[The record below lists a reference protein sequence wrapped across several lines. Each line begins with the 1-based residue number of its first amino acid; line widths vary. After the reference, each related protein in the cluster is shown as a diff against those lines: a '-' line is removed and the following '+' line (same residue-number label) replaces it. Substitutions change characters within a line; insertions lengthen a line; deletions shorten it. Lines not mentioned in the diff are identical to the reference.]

1 MGVALTSAIC
11 AWLPP
16 IHPVYG
22 VAILAAL
29 ALAALFPVSKGIDDP
44 AERRHYY
51 RMQVITL
58 LGGIIGAKL
67 AVVFGETGWPFAP
80 APHWQ
85 ALLWSG
91 RSIAGALLGGLL
103 AAEAAKPLTGFHR
116 PPNDRFAAVLPFSIA
131 VGRLGCLSEG
141 CCRGTPWDGW
151 CAVRYADGVPR
162 HPAQVYEILFH
173 VAAGLVFI
181 VMVRRGVLFGRVFSL
196 YLVAYGVFRFFTEYV
211 RDTPRPWT
219 LPVSGYQVLALMM
232 VALGGAFLIKR
243 SFWPPADWA
252 RYRPPAHGPAPGAP
266 IAIAGEPA

>member
-1 MGVALTSAIC
+1 LIPATF

-22 VAILAAL
+22 VAIFAAL
-29 ALAALFPVSKGIDDP
+29 ALAAFFPVSKGIDDP

-58 LGGIIGAKL
+58 LGGVVGAKL

-80 APHWQ
+80 APDHWQ

-91 RSIAGALLGGLL
+91 RSITGALIGGLL
-103 AAEAAKPLTGFHR
+103 AAELAKPLTGYRR

-131 VGRLGCLSEG
+131 VGRVGCLTEG
-141 CCRGTPWDGW
+141 CCRGAPWDGW

-162 HPAQVYEILFH
+162 HPAQAYEILFQ
-173 VAAGLVFI
+173 VAAGVVFI

-196 YLVAYGVFRFFTEYV
+196 YLVAYGAFRFLTEYV
-211 RDTPRPWT
+211 RDTPRPWA
-219 LPVSGYQVLALMM
+219 LPVSAYQVLAAVM

-243 SFWPPADWA
+243 SLWPPAEWE
-252 RYRPPAHGPAPGAP
+252 RYRPPATHAPTSQAP
-266 IAIAGEPA
+266 LVIAGETA